1 MEVNSFATWI
11 FAFAVSSI
19 FAWKMRSWRKR
30 NPPAEPDS
38 WGNQLFTPGGN
49 HQSITGSQQGRIF
62 KFPTIIVT
70 RCTAELLSGGWI
82 QWPKWLDNAS
92 PFEWGYQTR
101 QITSTEKRIFLRDQI
116 WPNEFSS
123 SSYVVQFLLC
133 SRFASHLD
141 WAQLEVYW
149 HLLFYKTGPGGLWT
163 FIETPFFRIFLLNVC
178 FWSLLVV
185 SVFRSNLFWGKWE
198 HFSWANIEVFEKRL
212 DNNPWGFAFAVTI
225 KWSK

>member
-1 MEVNSFATWI
+1 MEVNSFATWS

-101 QITSTEKRIFLRDQI
+101 QITSTEKRIFLKIKYDLTIFQAVLRCHSI
-116 WPNEFSS
+116 LALFEICKSFGLSS
-123 SSYVVQFLLC
+123 
-133 SRFASHLD
+133 A
-141 WAQLEVYW
+141 
-149 HLLFYKTGPGGLWT
+149 GGILA
-163 FIETPFFRIFLLNVC
+163 P
-178 FWSLLVV
+178 LV
-185 SVFRSNLFWGKWE
+185 L
-198 HFSWANIEVFEKRL
+198 
-212 DNNPWGFAFAVTI
+212 
-225 KWSK
+225 